1 VIFTHIPSVVV
12 EILMISGVLAS
23 ELVDTS
29 EDSKIANGEV
39 VEAITNTSVVR
50 GAENDDDDAV
60 VEVLKFDLDWV

>member
-1 VIFTHIPSVVV
+1 MIFTHIPSVVV